1 MSTEYKLV
9 VCDLDGTL
17 LNSADEISQENRKA
31 VKMLK
36 DAGIEFAIATGRHDL
51 IAAKYIYDL
60 DLKTPLIACNGALI
74 KDVRQKKVLYK
85 KIIPS
90 NIAARVIDYCKTNHF
105 DYLVYT
111 PDAIYYSENSERI
124 NVVKEYNKSVQE
136 ELQAKTLDIRDLDIL
151 RNEIIK
157 MLIANQEEQ
166 IIQKLNNDIN
176 RDNSL
181 TIVSSG
187 KGLIDIMRSGAS
199 KGNAVLILC
208 GMLGVLPKETVVFG
222 DSHND
227 ISMFEVAG
235 LAIAP
240 ENAEEEVKKTA
251 DYVTLSNDM
260 SGVAHAI
267 TTILEKAI

>member
-1 MSTEYKLV
+1 MSIKYKLV

-17 LNSADEISQENRKA
+17 LNSADEISQENKKA
-31 VKMLK
+31 VNILK
-36 DAGIEFAIATGRHDL
+36 DAGVEFAIATGRHDL

-60 DLKTPLIACNGALI
+60 DIKTPLIACNGALI
-74 KDVRQKKVLYK
+74 KDVRQKRVLYEK
-85 KIIPS
+85 LIPS
-90 NIAARVIDYCKTNHF
+90 DTAARVINYCETNYF

-111 PDAIYYSENSERI
+111 PDAIYYSENSQRI
-124 NVVKEYNKSVQE
+124 NTVKEYNKSVKE
-136 ELQAKTLDIRDLDIL
+136 ELQAKTYKIRDLDIS

-157 MLIANQEEQ
+157 ILIANQEEK
-166 IIQKLNNDIN
+166 IIEKLDNDIN
-176 RDNSL
+176 HDNSL

-199 KGNAVLILC
+199 KGNALLILC
-208 GMLGVLPKETVVFG
+208 DKLGILPKETVVFG

-240 ENAEEEVKKTA
+240 ENAEEEVKKAA
-251 DYVTLSNDM
+251 DYVTLSNNM
-260 SGVAHAI
+260 SGVARAI
-267 TTILEKAI
+267 MNIFEKAI